1 MNPMAFLT
9 LKSDIDKFQE
19 NHPKFIQFIKAMS
32 QSGLQEGTILECKV
46 ISPEGKEIS
55 TNIRISQDDLE
66 LIDKLKD
73 MSKK

>member
-19 NHPKFIQFIKAMS
+19 NHPKFIQFIKAMA